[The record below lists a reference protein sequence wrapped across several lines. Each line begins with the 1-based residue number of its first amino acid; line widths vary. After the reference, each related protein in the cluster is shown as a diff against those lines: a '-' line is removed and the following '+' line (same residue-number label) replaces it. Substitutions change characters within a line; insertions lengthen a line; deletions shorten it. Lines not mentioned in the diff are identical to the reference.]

1 MRFFIRSK
9 MGGQQPEKP
18 PLSDDQQPQEP
29 PPGYHQPTLYDLQQ
43 QQVQRQQVQ
52 QQQPMPV
59 ATVLTPE
66 MAKAKAKIRGQAIAA
81 IVLGSIGGC
90 FGCTATCWCAIP
102 ACVLGGIA
110 LSKLNNPRSEGCNA
124 STLALVGLICGIICI
139 VTLLCCIIYIILLA
153 TAVVHAE
160 WWQELKG

>member
-1 MRFFIRSK
+1 MRFFISSK
-9 MGGQQPEKP
+9 MGDQQPEKP

-66 MAKAKAKIRGQAIAA
+66 MAKEKAKIHSQAVAA
-81 IVLGSIGGC
+81 IVMGIFGSC
-90 FGCTATCWCAIP
+90 WCTVWVCAIP

-124 STLALVGLICGIICI
+124 STLALAGLICVIICI
-139 VTLLCCIIYIILLA
+139 ATLLCCIIYIILLA